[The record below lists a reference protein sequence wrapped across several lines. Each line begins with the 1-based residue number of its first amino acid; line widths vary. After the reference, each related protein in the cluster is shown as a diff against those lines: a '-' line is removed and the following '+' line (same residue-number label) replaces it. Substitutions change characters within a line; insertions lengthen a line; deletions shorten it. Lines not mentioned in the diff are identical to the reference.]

1 VNPWNHLQPNEHA
14 APASALRIAAGI
26 LAIMV
31 LAAGFWS
38 SSDLSAQDTGKKP
51 AKEEVEDKEPP
62 KKKIKLEVEEKDPVI
77 KKRVTVTPEDDSPAK
92 GQERT
97 PAIQDVD
104 LAAAAKKETH
114 RDVKALYEA
123 LAVPHDTLNLS
134 FESSGGRTEF
144 VEPIPQY
151 IGPKPSFPGTLRV
164 QTLDL
169 DWKPAKSFEYDS
181 KRIAGVVHY
190 EEQAIKDVSAFL
202 AKDFDKRR
210 ELSDNYISRP
220 DMLKIATGI
229 LGSALRFHE
238 RAREEGRRKGPGW
251 EEVETNLRKKLLD
264 TQLAW
269 LTTQVEAND
278 WTSAFAFAQ
287 QLARAYTKPEVQAD
301 IAKPLSKL
309 IEKAI
314 QAGNTEEA
322 RLRLKLMENLLGS
335 TNAARPALD
344 GLRGSAQ
351 KHFEEALALGDPRT
365 LSKANREKALS
376 LVQLAEKEWPQLPG
390 AQDLRLKLIDAYPV
404 LRVGVHQLPRKGNLS
419 PATAVTDA
427 EHWAVELMFESL
439 VTVSYDPD
447 RGQLCAPQ
455 LAVGLPRMIPL
466 GRQFQLPRNAFW
478 SNGQPLT
485 GADVTNT
492 VDLLRSKEWPGRDF
506 AWADELLDDAQVG
519 GDPYRVS
526 MTFRQ
531 GFFDP
536 LSLATFKILPQE
548 AKPGLGRIVNV
559 NDVTLATEPVGS
571 GPFIFSRFEKEN
583 GRDGA
588 VFEANPHYGGRTGK
602 FGLPHIR
609 EIRMVVLDN
618 PGDQLKES
626 STRVDIALD
635 LATDKPIRDSVKTAV
650 VQKLPSRRIYF
661 LAVNHHSA
669 RLRNQR
675 LRQALARAIDRE
687 AILTACFRGGDLKTA
702 HQALNGPYPPGS
714 WAANPD
720 APAIL
725 YKPAAA
731 VAEIA
736 EAKKAGNIETLTLKY
751 PQGDPRIDKAMKLLA
766 EQVKKIGV
774 TLELTPLEAHA
785 LHKDVVLTNDYDLAY
800 MHYDYPSE
808 AYWLYP
814 LLDPRGAIPGGRNYL
829 GYEGDGDL
837 DQLFRRAM
845 SYRDPAEVRKLT
857 YLIHEMLLQKM
868 PFIPLWQLDVLVVR
882 QEDVRT
888 VPFDPLLVFTDVE
901 QWKLEKK

>member
-1 VNPWNHLQPNEHA
+1 MNPLNHLRRCENTA
-14 APASALRIAAGI
+14 SASALRVAAG
-26 LAIMV
+26 V
-31 LAAGFWS
+31 LAMLVLGVCFWS
-38 SSDLSAQDTGKKP
+38 ADLGAQDPGKKP
-51 AKEEVEDKEPP
+51 VKEEVEDKEPP
-62 KKKIKLEVEEKDPVI
+62 KKKKLEVEDKEPPR
-77 KKRVTVTPEDDSPAK
+77 KRVTVTPEDDPPAK
-92 GQERT
+92 GDKS
-97 PAIQDVD
+97 PAVQDID

-114 RDVKALYEA
+114 RDVKALYES

-144 VEPIPQY
+144 CEPIPQY
-151 IGPKPSFPGTLRV
+151 IGLKPSFAGTLRV

-169 DWKPAKSFEYDS
+169 NWQPAKSFEYDS

-190 EEQAIKDVSAFL
+190 EEQAIRDVSAFL

-210 ELSDNYISRP
+210 ELSDQYISRP

-251 EEVETNLRKKLLD
+251 EEVETSLRKKLLD

-287 QLARAYTKPEVQAD
+287 QLAKAYTRPEVQAD
-301 IAKPLSKL
+301 IARPLSKL
-309 IEKAI
+309 IESAI
-314 QAGNTEEA
+314 KAGNTEEA

-351 KHFEEALALGDPRT
+351 KHFEEAVALGDPKT
-365 LSKANREKALS
+365 LSKANRDKALS

-390 AQDLRLKLIDAYPV
+390 AQDLRLKLLDAYPV
-404 LRVGVHQLPRKGNLS
+404 VRVGVRQLPKKGHMS

-427 EHWAVELMFESL
+427 ERWAVELMFESL
-439 VTVSYDPD
+439 VTVSYDTE

-455 LAVGLPRMIPL
+455 LATGLPRIIPL

-478 SNGQPLT
+478 SNGQPIT
-485 GADVTNT
+485 GADVTNA
-492 VDLLRSKEWPGRDF
+492 VDLLRSREWAGRDF
-506 AWADELLDDAQVG
+506 AWADELLDEAQVG

-526 MTFRQ
+526 LTFKQ

-548 AKPGLGRIVNV
+548 AKPGLGRMVSV
-559 NDVTLATEPVGS
+559 TDLTLASEPVGS
-571 GPFIFSRFEKEN
+571 GPFVFSRFEKEN
-583 GRDGA
+583 ARDCA

-618 PGDQLKES
+618 PVEQLKES

-635 LATDKPIRDSVKTAV
+635 LATDKPINDSLKSAV
-650 VQKLPSRRIYF
+650 ALKLPSRRIYF

-669 RLRNQR
+669 KLRNQK
-675 LRQALARAIDRE
+675 LRQALAHAVNRD
-687 AILTACFRGGDLKTA
+687 AILKDCFRGGDLKTA

-720 APAIL
+720 APVVL
-725 YKPAAA
+725 YKHAAA
-731 VAEIA
+731 VADIA
-736 EAKKAGNIETLTLKY
+736 EAKKAGNIEPLTLKY
-751 PQGDPRIDKAMKLLA
+751 PQGDPRVDRAMKQLA
-766 EQVKKIGV
+766 DQVQKEIGV
-774 TLELTPLEAHA
+774 TLVLTPLEAHA
-785 LHKDVVLTNDYDLAY
+785 LDKDVVATNDYDLAY

-829 GYEGDGDL
+829 GYAGDGEL
-837 DQLFRRAM
+837 DQLLRRSM
-845 SYRDPAEVRKLT
+845 SFRDPVEVRKLT
-857 YLIHEMLLQKM
+857 YSIHDMMLQKM
-868 PFIPLWQLDVLVVR
+868 PLIPLWQLDVLVVH
-882 QEDVRT
+882 QEDLRP